1 MSEDQNSDSSTSES
15 EVSACS
21 SSFDPM
27 KVLYS
32 RKTKVPVAKAP
43 MFENIYQFDA
53 AQNKNNEIIPVGNSE
68 LVQQREEK
76 KIAEKLQKE
85 KEVEEFN
92 KQRFSQYQ
100 GLTSVP
106 RKQKAAKNVLTRLG
120 NMEGPL
126 AALKDCVDRRIRIQ
140 VVTRHASGVRGVLHA
155 TLVAFDKQWNLALSD
170 VLEVWKRKGVKKRK
184 IPPALGTPV
193 PRGTAA
199 SIFPV
204 PVVTETPLGGGVWE
218 CTRHLPQLLVRGE
231 HVVLVNIVER

>member
-85 KEVEEFN
+85 KEIEEFN

-100 GLTSVP
+100 G
-106 RKQKAAKNVLTRLG
+106 
-120 NMEGPL
+120 
-126 AALKDCVDRRIRIQ
+126 I
-140 VVTRHASGVRGVLHA
+140 
-155 TLVAFDKQWNLALSD
+155 
-170 VLEVWKRKGVKKRK
+170 LEVM
-184 IPPALGTPV
+184 
-193 PRGTAA
+193 
-199 SIFPV
+199 
-204 PVVTETPLGGGVWE
+204 
-218 CTRHLPQLLVRGE
+218 LLLWLLSVI
-231 HVVLVNIVER
+231 LLS